1 MKIVCSR
8 QQLVEAVSNV
18 QRAVSTKSSV
28 PALEGILLRTSGGEV
43 TLCGYDLELGMT
55 TSIESSVE
63 ESGSVVLSA
72 RLFADIVRR
81 LPGESVSL
89 TIDEKNITTIK
100 SGASEFSIVG
110 IPADEYPD
118 MPAISGDDS
127 VTLPQHLLKGMI
139 RQTIFAVAESD
150 AKETLRRYECGG
162 HQPIHE
168 G

>member
-72 RLFADIVRR
+72 RLF
-81 LPGESVSL
+81 G
-89 TIDEKNITTIK
+89 
-100 SGASEFSIVG
+100 
-110 IPADEYPD
+110 
-118 MPAISGDDS
+118 S
-127 VTLPQHLLKGMI
+127 VTTKEISEGLKQQYNIDINKSKLVLADPIKAFGG
-139 RQTIFAVAESD
+139 
-150 AKETLRRYECGG
+150 YEVKCKLGYEITG
-162 HQPIHE
+162 TVRVMVTE
-168 G
+168 EA

>member
-28 PALEGILLRTSGGEV
+28 PALEGILLRTSGGEI

-63 ESGSVVLSA
+63 ENGSVVLSA

-89 TIDEKNITTIK
+89 TIDEKNITTMKKRLSPSWIPPVRQVNLK
-100 SGASEFSIVG
+100 RYASKRNIRANVRR
-110 IPADEYPD
+110 
-118 MPAISGDDS
+118 
-127 VTLPQHLLKGMI
+127 LL
-139 RQTIFAVAESD
+139 
-150 AKETLRRYECGG
+150 C
-162 HQPIHE
+162 
-168 G
+168 